1 MQLQA
6 GHFMLPLLPE
16 RWSRPGFQRWRR
28 LGQDNVIE
36 LQVSGT
42 ERVRRK
48 LAAQGLIPCKQHE
61 HLVTE
66 WSEKAA
72 DVKFSGLQP
81 FLHVSQLAPAVQV
94 SMKQGKQPS
103 SRLSLLHPLLP
114 VVFVMQRPPLHRGK
128 AVTAALA
135 VTRWR
140 RMVARKFEWAVWHAF
155 GQLLWIVQRPYL
167 RFLPYP
173 YQSTNSPIVW
183 AEQADSMVKSG
194 AYAAESRSTEPSPW

>member
-1 MQLQA
+1 MPNSGVIPLSQLQA
-6 GHFMLPLLPE
+6 GHFMPPLLPE

-28 LGQDNVIE
+28 LGRDKVIE

-42 ERVRRK
+42 EWVRRK

-81 FLHVSQLAPAVQV
+81 FLHVSQPAPAVQV

-103 SRLSLLHPLLP
+103 SLTSPSSPTSRVRDAKTSLARR
-114 VVFVMQRPPLHRGK
+114 QSSDSRPCSDQMAQNGGTK
-128 AVTAALA
+128 V
-135 VTRWR
+135 
-140 RMVARKFEWAVWHAF
+140 
-155 GQLLWIVQRPYL
+155 
-167 RFLPYP
+167 
-173 YQSTNSPIVW
+173 
-183 AEQADSMVKSG
+183 
-194 AYAAESRSTEPSPW
+194 